1 MARDLRAGQLLPG
14 VGPTVNLSGRDAYNA
29 DVYTVPS
36 ASAFALSQN
45 PADLQITQIKLVKPE
60 QVKAFEVGYKAN
72 LDNGFSVDANAYYNI
87 YNDFMSTSRVIKP
100 YYGTVGTDL
109 SNPAVL
115 MGLQALA
122 NGDRR
127 VYQVYTNTT
136 EDVTSYGVGLGISKK
151 FFGDFEL
158 GVNYNFSDFDFDQ
171 AKDPAFIA
179 GFNTP
184 KHRIKGSI
192 GNQKLFENFGFNFNV
207 RWSDE
212 YLWQSSFADGTIPSV
227 TVFDAQVN
235 YAIPAI
241 KSVFKVS
248 ASNLFGNDYLQ
259 VIGAGRIGQQYLVS
273 WIINP

>member
-1 MARDLRAGQLLPG
+1 MQNGQLIPG
-14 VGPTVNLSGRDAYNA
+14 VGTTVSLSGRDAYNSA
-29 DVYTVPS
+29 VYSVPS
-36 ASAFALSQN
+36 VQAFALSGN
-45 PADLQITQIKLVKPE
+45 VADLQTVSINLVKPE
-60 QVKAFEVGYKAN
+60 QVKAFEIGYKAN
-72 LDNGFSVDANAYYNI
+72 FDNGFSVDANAYYNI

-100 YYGTVGTDL
+100 YYGTVISDYNAITATD
-109 SNPAVL
+109 
-115 MGLQALA
+115 MQGLQALG

-127 VYQVYTNTT
+127 VYQVYTNTS
-136 EDVTSYGVGLGISKK
+136 EDVTSFGVGIGVSQKL
-151 FFGDFEL
+151 FGNYEL
-158 GVNYNFSDFDFDQ
+158 SANYNYADFDFDQ
-171 AKDPAFIA
+171 AKDPSFIA

-212 YLWQSSFADGTIPSV
+212 YLWQSSFADGLIPSV
-227 TVFDAQVN
+227 TVFDAQIN
-235 YAIPAI
+235 YAIPSI